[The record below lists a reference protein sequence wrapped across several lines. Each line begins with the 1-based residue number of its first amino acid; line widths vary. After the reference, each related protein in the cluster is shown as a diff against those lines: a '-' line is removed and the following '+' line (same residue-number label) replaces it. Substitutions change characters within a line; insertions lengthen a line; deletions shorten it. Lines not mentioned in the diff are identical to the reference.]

1 MGWTMLAVSACFSA
15 FEVTL
20 ENRLFR
26 IDPDLTALGLQQA
39 ISIWKMILVFVLFI
53 ASNFFEKLGEA
64 TGSDMESLAIA
75 VKNLNEEKS
84 LYTMMFALMFFNALA
99 ANLGMQIVKNEN
111 AVFKQSAMLLP
122 IPVAWIV
129 SMIQHEEKSYTTP
142 TLIGQMMLVTSV
154 LAYMWW
160 DR

>member
-1 MGWTMLAVSACFSA
+1 
-15 FEVTL
+15 
-20 ENRLFR
+20 
-26 IDPDLTALGLQQA
+26 
-39 ISIWKMILVFVLFI
+39 
-53 ASNFFEKLGEA
+53 
-64 TGSDMESLAIA
+64 MESLAIA

-142 TLIGQMMLVTSV
+142 TLIGQLMLVTSV